1 MPRSKFLTAATALD
15 FVNQIIFS
23 FVDHFLFDE
32 RKHQRTIYILE
43 GGGLLQGLLF
53 MDVQQNTINLN
64 KGIN

>member
-1 MPRSKFLTAATALD
+1 MDQELIPRSKFLTAATALD

-43 GGGLLQGLLF
+43 GGGLTGPEAPYRDYFSLKL
-53 MDVQQNTINLN
+53 
-64 KGIN
+64 